1 MSDTVATLYINL
13 RFVTERI
20 AIATVYCNEIFAGAR
35 FNILSGTS
43 YSDEADYE
51 KKAS

>member
-1 MSDTVATLYINL
+1 MSDTVATLYI
-13 RFVTERI
+13 VTERI
-20 AIATVYCNEIFAGAR
+20 TIATVYCNKIFAGAR
-35 FNILSGTS
+35 FNILSRTS